1 MALPSVVTVASAVIV
16 VAAGVNLAAVA
27 TGADDP
33 ASNAATAAPH
43 STTPSA
49 RHAAGN
55 DRHKPGK
62 VTSKPDKEQPQPES
76 KVLVDVFNNSGITG
90 LASDKATLLQG
101 AGWNVAGTDDWYGDI
116 PASTVYYPPKLK
128 QDARRLAKV
137 LQVERLHPAVAPMQ
151 FDRLT
156 VIFTSA

>member
-16 VAAGVNLAAVA
+16 VAAGVNLGAVA
-27 TGADDP
+27 TGDDDP
-33 ASNAATAAPH
+33 ASSAATSAPH
-43 STTPSA
+43 RSTPP
-49 RHAAGN
+49 RAAAAED
-55 DRHKPGK
+55 DREEPPKG
-62 VTSKPDKEQPQPES
+62 TSKQRKEPQPES

-90 LASDKATLLQG
+90 LASDKAALLQG

-137 LQVERLHPAVAPMQ
+137 LEVERLHPAVAPMQ

>member
-16 VAAGVNLAAVA
+16 VAAGVNLGAVA
-27 TGADDP
+27 PGDDDP
-33 ASNAATAAPH
+33 ASSAATSAPH
-43 STTPSA
+43 RSTAP
-49 RHAAGN
+49 RAAVAED
-55 DRHKPGK
+55 DRKEPPKG
-62 VTSKPDKEQPQPES
+62 TSKQRKEPQPES

-90 LASDKATLLQG
+90 LASDKAALLQG

-137 LQVERLHPAVAPMQ
+137 LEVERLHPAVAPMQ

>member
-1 MALPSVVTVASAVIV
+1 MALPSVVTLASAVIV
-16 VAAGVNLAAVA
+16 VAAGVNLGAVA
-27 TGADDP
+27 TSADDP
-33 ASNAATAAPH
+33 ASSAATTAPH
-43 STTPSA
+43 RSTPNVTPTA
-49 RHAAGN
+49 N
-55 DRHKPGK
+55 DREDLARATPKQR
-62 VTSKPDKEQPQPES
+62 KEPQPES

-90 LASDKATLLQG
+90 LASDKAALLQG

-116 PASTVYYPPKLK
+116 PASTVYYPPKLR

-137 LQVERLHPAVAPMQ
+137 LHVERLHPAVAPMQ

>member
-16 VAAGVNLAAVA
+16 VAAGVNLGAVA
-27 TGADDP
+27 TSDDDP
-33 ASNAATAAPH
+33 ASSAATSAPH
-43 STTPSA
+43 RSTPP
-49 RHAAGN
+49 RAAAAEY
-55 DRHKPGK
+55 DRKESVK
-62 VTSKPDKEQPQPES
+62 DTSKQREEPQPES

-90 LASDKATLLQG
+90 LASDKAALLQG

-128 QDARRLAKV
+128 QEARRLAKV
-137 LQVERLHPAVAPMQ
+137 LEVERLHPAVAPMQ

>member
-16 VAAGVNLAAVA
+16 VAAGVNLGAVA

-33 ASNAATAAPH
+33 ASSTVAQRPH
-43 STTPSA
+43 RTTPSA
-49 RHAAGN
+49 TAAEDNREGSV
-55 DRHKPGK
+55 KPR
-62 VTSKPDKEQPQPES
+62 SKQREEPQPAS

-90 LASDKATLLQG
+90 LASDKAALLQG

-128 QDARRLAKV
+128 EDARRLAKV
-137 LQVERLHPAVAPMQ
+137 LDVERLHPAVAPMQ

>member
-16 VAAGVNLAAVA
+16 VAAGVNLGAVA
-27 TGADDP
+27 TGAGDP
-33 ASNAATAAPH
+33 ESSTATQRSH
-43 STTPSA
+43 RTTPSA
-49 RHAAGN
+49 TATEDNREGSG
-55 DRHKPGK
+55 KPK
-62 VTSKPDKEQPQPES
+62 SKQREEPQPES

-90 LASDKATLLQG
+90 LASDKAALLQG

-128 QDARRLAKV
+128 EDARRLAKV
-137 LQVERLHPAVAPMQ
+137 LDVERLHPAVAPMQ